1 VGAAILYGTPRPDL
15 AEIPAGAEQTSPMI
29 PGSASLSDLADGS
42 ANEAVVVAPPGALER
57 RYVLAETLRALK
69 AGGRLTALA
78 PKDRGGARLRKELE
92 AFGCMVLEEARR
104 HHRICHCARPDAPAG
119 LAEAIAAGG
128 PQVPPA
134 LGLWSQPGVFSWDR
148 LDPGS
153 ELLLEHLPALQGRG
167 ADIGCGV
174 GVLALTVLES
184 QSVTGLLLI
193 EIDRRAVEAARHNV
207 KDDRAE
213 FAWADVRRPGA
224 LPEGLDFIV
233 TNPPFH
239 QGGDEDKRLGAAF
252 IEAAAGA
259 LRRGGRFWLVANRH
273 LPYEAP
279 LAAAF
284 KTVRAVAERQGFK
297 LYEAVK

>member
-1 VGAAILYGTPRPDL
+1 VGAVILYGPPRPDV
-15 AEIPAGAEQTSPMI
+15 AEVPGGAQQTSPLI
-29 PGSASLSDLADGS
+29 PGSASISDFADGS
-42 ANEAVVVAPPGALER
+42 ADEAVVLAPPGALER
-57 RYVLAETLRALK
+57 GYVLAETLRALK

-92 AFGCMVLEEARR
+92 AFGCTVQEEARR
-104 HHRICHCARPDAPAG
+104 HHRICHCARPTAPAG
-119 LAEAIAAGG
+119 IAQAIAAGG

-153 ELLLEHLPALQGRG
+153 ELLLEYLPALAGKG
-167 ADIGCGV
+167 ADLGCGV
-174 GVLALTVLES
+174 GVLALKVLES
-184 QSVTGLLLI
+184 QAVTSLLLI
-193 EIDRRAVEAARHNV
+193 DIDRRAVEAARHNV
-207 KDDRAE
+207 KDDRTA
-213 FAWADVRRPGA
+213 FAWADVRKAGA
-224 LPEGLDFIV
+224 LPEGLDFLV

-239 QGGDEDKRLGAAF
+239 HGGEEDRRLGAAF
-252 IEAAAGA
+252 IETAARS

-284 KTVRAVAERQGFK
+284 KTVRAVAEGKGFK

>member
-1 VGAAILYGTPRPDL
+1 VGAVILYGPPRPDV
-15 AEIPAGAEQTSPMI
+15 AEVPGDAQQTSPLI
-29 PGSASLSDLADGS
+29 PGSASHSDFADGS
-42 ANEAVVVAPPGALER
+42 ADEAVVLAPPGALER
-57 RYVLAETLRALK
+57 GYVLAETLRALK

-92 AFGCMVLEEARR
+92 VFGCTVQEEARR

-119 LAEAIAAGG
+119 IAQAIAAGG

-153 ELLLEHLPALQGRG
+153 ELLLEYLPALAGNG
-167 ADIGCGV
+167 ADLGCGV
-174 GVLALTVLES
+174 GVLALKVLES
-184 QSVTGLLLI
+184 QSVTSLLLI
-193 EIDRRAVEAARHNV
+193 DIDRRAVEAARHNV
-207 KDDRAE
+207 KDDRTA
-213 FAWADVRRPGA
+213 FAWADVRKPGA
-224 LPEGLDFIV
+224 LPEGLDFLV

-239 QGGDEDKRLGAAF
+239 HGGEEDRRLGAAF
-252 IEAAAGA
+252 IETAARS

-284 KTVRAVAERQGFK
+284 KTVRAVAEGKGFK

>member
-1 VGAAILYGTPRPDL
+1 VGAVILYGTPRPDV
-15 AEIPAGAEQTSPMI
+15 AEIPGGAQQTSPLI
-29 PGSASLSDLADGS
+29 PGSASLSDFADG
-42 ANEAVVVAPPGALER
+42 AADEAVVLAPPGALER
-57 RYVLAETLRALK
+57 GYVLAETLRALK

-92 AFGCMVLEEARR
+92 AFGCTVQEEARR
-104 HHRICHCARPDAPAG
+104 HHRICHCARPAGPAG
-119 LAEAIAAGG
+119 IAEAIAAGG

-153 ELLLEHLPALQGRG
+153 ELLLEYLPALAGKG
-167 ADIGCGV
+167 ADLGCGV
-174 GVLALTVLES
+174 GVLALKVLES
-184 QSVTGLLLI
+184 QSVTSLLLI
-193 EIDRRAVEAARHNV
+193 DIDRRAVEAARHNV
-207 KDDRAE
+207 KDDRTA
-213 FAWADVRRPGA
+213 FAWADVRKPGA
-224 LPEGLDFIV
+224 LPEGLDFLV

-239 QGGDEDKRLGAAF
+239 HGGEEDRRLGAAF
-252 IEAAAGA
+252 IEMAARA

-284 KTVRAVAERQGFK
+284 KTVRAVAEGKGFK